1 MPQRGDLGKWATHS
15 LCFSSLGLR
24 SSLWQELSRHR
35 FDRLPSCWPFLLSRA
50 FFGLQRWPEL
60 SSSKQESFGTKSSNF
75 CLKLIS
81 PTPVEH
87 SRGLCSFTVNR
98 FFHRRTSRP
107 SARAPASRN
116 LCFTCPILKKKKI
129 LAELFLHLIIWEF
142 CGTCAY
148 QLDSSFPSHAC
159 HIHWEPVSHL

>member
-87 SRGLCSFTVNR
+87 SRGLCSFTEQVFPQKN
-98 FFHRRTSRP
+98 FKTKCQGS
-107 SARAPASRN
+107 
-116 LCFTCPILKKKKI
+116 CFTESMLYLPYLKKKKKKK
-129 LAELFLHLIIWEF
+129 
-142 CGTCAY
+142 
-148 QLDSSFPSHAC
+148 S
-159 HIHWEPVSHL
+159 